1 LYKESKWAK
10 DILSEQKDD
19 GSWGCFH
26 TLSEPSK
33 YPITTEQALRR
44 LSILGYTLEDES
56 IQKAVLYM
64 NNCLTGKSQIPDR
77 REKLHDWDI
86 FTSLMLSSWIRRF
99 TKDNQ
104 SANNTAKK
112 WASVIKAA
120 FTGNE
125 YSQEEYSAAYHDILG
140 MKPKGGRLINFTNFY
155 PVSLTADM
163 YDKNTEERVFD
174 YILNQIDGIYYI
186 YDEALSVL
194 PCEFASKKASRYL
207 GAVELLTAYKGNLHK
222 LNFVYKWINSN
233 KNEHDN
239 WDMGSSIKDK
249 IYFPLSDSWRLK
261 ESRVLDC
268 TYRIK
273 KLLSE
278 MKSQ

>member
-1 LYKESKWAK
+1 MYKESKWAK

-19 GSWGCFH
+19 GSWGYFH

-56 IQKAVLYM
+56 IQKAVSYM
-64 NNCLTGKSQIPDR
+64 INCLTGKNQIPDR

-99 TKDNQ
+99 TKGDQ
-104 SANNTAKK
+104 SANNIAKK
-112 WASVIKAA
+112 WVSVIKAA
-120 FTGNE
+120 FTRNE
-125 YSQEEYSAAYHDILG
+125 YNQEEYNAAYHDILG
-140 MKPKGGRLINFTNFY
+140 MKPKGGRLISFTNYY

-186 YDEALSVL
+186 YNEALSVL

-207 GAVELLTAYKGNLHK
+207 GAVELLTAYKRNLHK
-222 LNFVYKWINSN
+222 LNFVYKWISRN

-239 WDMGSSIKDK
+239 WDMGSSVKDN

-261 ESRVLDC
+261 ESRVSDC
-268 TYRIK
+268 TFRIK

-278 MKSQ
+278 IKSQ